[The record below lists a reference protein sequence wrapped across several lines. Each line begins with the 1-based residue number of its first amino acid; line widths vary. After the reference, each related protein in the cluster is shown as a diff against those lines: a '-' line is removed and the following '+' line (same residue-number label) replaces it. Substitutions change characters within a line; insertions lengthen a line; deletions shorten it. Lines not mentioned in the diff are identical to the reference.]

1 MPELESRLREY
12 AMHLDRMYP
21 DVWPEEII
29 ERDVPVVRGPVFPSR
44 ARRPRRISAMTAILA
59 LVVVAAGFVTVN
71 ILLNRRQVG
80 LSGPPSP
87 SQDLGVFES
96 IRGWIV
102 YRVGDHLEAVDPADS
117 SSRHTLEIPD
127 APGAVPA
134 GWSADGSILA
144 LTDEPNSD
152 LYVMDRQGELTRVPV
167 EPPFATRCCSFV
179 TSAWLS
185 PDGETLAGAHLEG
198 GTLLIVDLDDT
209 KPYRSLEAGLLDRRS
224 YGPGPVWS
232 PDASEIAF
240 LVSPGRDEQSTVQ
253 VIDVE
258 TGVVRELVAPGLGF
272 IRQVAWSPDASQLVV
287 IGGELSTSPSSSN
300 PLASPQPTGIY
311 LVDADGSTPRQIAA
325 GYYIAAG
332 WSSDGTQIAAIDFDG
347 DRTVVV
353 MNSDGTDLQ
362 VLAELPPAD
371 VYSGLAWHPAP

>member
-29 ERDVPVVRGPVFPSR
+29 ERDVPVVLGPVFPLR

-59 LVVVAAGFVTVN
+59 LVVLAAGLVTVN
-71 ILLNRRQVG
+71 ILLNRRQASS
-80 LSGPPSP
+80 SGPP
-87 SQDLGVFES
+87 SQDLGIYEP

-102 YRVGDHLEAVDPADS
+102 YRVGDHLEAVDPADP
-117 SSRHTLEIPD
+117 SSRQTLEVLD

-134 GWSADGSILA
+134 GWSADGSLLA

-167 EPPFATRCCSFV
+167 EVPFAMRCCSFV

-185 PDGETLAGAHLEG
+185 PDGESLAGAHVEG
-198 GTLLIVDLDDT
+198 GTLLIVDLDDGEHS
-209 KPYRSLEAGLLDRRS
+209 RSFEAGFGRRS

-240 LVSPGRDEQSTVQ
+240 LVSPGREEQSTVQ

-258 TGVVRELVAPGLGF
+258 TGVVRDLVAPGLGF

-287 IGGELSTSPSSSN
+287 IGGELSTSPSTSN

-311 LVDADGSTPRQIAA
+311 LVDADGSTPRQIAT
-325 GYYIAAG
+325 GYYIAAA
-332 WSSDGTQIAAIDFDG
+332 WSPDGAQIAAIDFDG

-362 VLAELPPAD
+362 VLAELPASD
-371 VYSGLAWHPAP
+371 IHSGLAWHPSP

>member
-12 AMHLDRMYP
+12 AMSLDRMYP

-29 ERDVPVVRGPVFPSR
+29 EWDVPVVRGPMSTPR
-44 ARRPRRISAMTAILA
+44 TRRPRRIYAMTFILV
-59 LVVVAAGFVTVN
+59 LVVLAAGFVTFN
-71 ILLNRRQVG
+71 GLLNRRTASPSVQ
-80 LSGPPSP
+80 PPS
-87 SQDLGVFES
+87 SQDLGIFEP

-102 YRVGDHLEAVDPADS
+102 YKVGDHLEALDPADPP
-117 SSRHTLEIPD
+117 SRHTLEILD

-134 GWSADGSILA
+134 GWSADGSLLA

-152 LYVMDRQGELTRVPV
+152 MYVMDRQGELTRVPI
-167 EPPFATRCCSFV
+167 EPPFAMRCCSFV

-185 PDGETLAGAHLEG
+185 PDGETLVGAHSER

-209 KPYRSLEAGLLDRRS
+209 EPYRALGTGSFGRS

-232 PDASEIAF
+232 PDGSEIAF
-240 LVSPGRDEQSTVQ
+240 LVSPGQEEQSTVQ

-258 TGVVRELVAPGLGF
+258 TGELRELVAPGLGF

-311 LVDADGSTPRQIAA
+311 LVDADGSPPRQIAT
-325 GYYIAAG
+325 GYYIAAA
-332 WSSDGTQIAAIDFDG
+332 WSPNGTQIAAIDFDG

-362 VLAELPPAD
+362 VLAELPSSD
-371 VYSGLAWHPAP
+371 VYSGIAWHPAP